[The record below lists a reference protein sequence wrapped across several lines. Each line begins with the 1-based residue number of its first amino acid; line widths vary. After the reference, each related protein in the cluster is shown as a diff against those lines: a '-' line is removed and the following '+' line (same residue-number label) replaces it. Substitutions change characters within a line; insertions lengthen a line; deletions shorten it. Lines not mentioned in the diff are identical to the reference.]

1 MNTKKVLSALLT
13 SAMVLGSASFTAMA
27 DTTTGNELTYGQFLT
42 RLAESHYDCDFRG
55 ATIELVTEFC
65 CTNPSHAG
73 DTSCTYADYR
83 TKSAEAPQRIQGTN
97 AQYQLGKGY
106 NGAVTIKNA
115 NFKASKSQG
124 VGLHL
129 QNNFGWE
136 GEIAAG
142 TDFNVEF
149 QFLNDGN
156 LTIEGCT
163 FDGINVAPFHKARST
178 AEDAVDTFTGNTFKN
193 VYNAYGI
200 QGAYAKNVVATGNTF
215 EKCSGG
221 IYLEGAGKTKIELK
235 GNDFKNMGS
244 YCPAEKK
251 DTRGL
256 VQISNAV
263 TLAADATAAVSN
275 NTSDGSTP
283 FFRWLSNSAAGVTV
297 ENNTYGGNRNTADA
311 NVTFDENGTPTA
323 WPTGKTVKV
332 GGNFYATLKEALTA
346 AYMANTSNAA
356 IVIDCKPGANVGV
369 MTHGHVA
376 HNMTINGNG
385 ATVDTNNGEQD
396 LELDTYKFEGT
407 AQSTGAGSDLTGD
420 ITVTVHDLNG
430 IAAWGQRTSDN
441 TVNLIFKNCKNM
453 CRVYFSGTNG
463 TTNVT
468 LENCS
473 FNGNIGNASTKN
485 TSIYSNAK
493 GNITLKNVTFENV
506 AVPVNIKNKSN
517 GTQTITI
524 ENCTFTNCS
533 TNALAAATNSAAYA
547 APVRIVTEGDA
558 VATNVTVK
566 DCTFT
571 NSGEAMRAQIL
582 LGDGRVGEN
591 PTDKVKVTVEGAHSD
606 VTIKT
611 DYPEAD
617 TRKDSTVTV
626 PTGET
631 TSVAMGLADKVA
643 VAFEKADGAADNE
656 AKYDLY
662 IDGDAKTINRLTS
675 AQLTFAINNAN
686 IDYEIVGA
694 QNVTVTPDNA
704 DEDKYLFNFDG
715 ANAADASGARIK
727 LATVTFTG
735 IGAFTFTVDAAA
747 ANQVH
752 ATTAQDNIVTTFV
765 VAPAA
770 ATEGTLVLGEGV
782 TDAIK
787 KTTRS
792 LTVNITFPNAIAD
805 QAVAYQDMKVVIS
818 GGDLAQNLEYALGT
832 DVGATALEGG
842 AYKLVVD
849 GKLTKNTAYTV
860 TVSGAGY
867 RTARYTVTMTADK
880 TLNFWNNVKDT
891 PAVVEVGSTTGAKS
905 VTFLAGDIVK
915 DGKINIYDLSA
926 VVSYFGES
934 GLSVENHPEY
944 AKYDLNRD
952 GKIDSKDVAY
962 VLVSWGK

>member
-27 DTTTGNELTYGQFLT
+27 DTTTGNELTYGQFLKT
-42 RLAESHYDCDFRG
+42 LADNGYNYDFNN

-65 CTNPSHAG
+65 CTDPNHTDCG
-73 DTSCTYADYR
+73 YEDYR
-83 TKSAEAPQRIQGTN
+83 SKSAEAPQRIQGTN
-97 AQYQLGKGY
+97 AQYQFGKDY

-115 NFKASKSQG
+115 NFTVDKSNG

-129 QNNFGWE
+129 KNNYGWE

-149 QFLNDGN
+149 QFLNNGD
-156 LTIEGCT
+156 LTIENCT
-163 FDGINVAPFHKARST
+163 FDGINVAPFHKAGST
-178 AEDAVDTFTGNTFKN
+178 AEDVVDTFTGNTFKN

-221 IYLEGAGKTKIELK
+221 IYLEGAGKTKIELT
-235 GNDFKNMGS
+235 GNSFSNMGS
-244 YCPAEKK
+244 YCPAAKK

-256 VQISNAV
+256 VQISKAV

-283 FFRWLSNSAAGVTV
+283 FFRWLSDSADGITV
-297 ENNTYGGNRNTADA
+297 KGNTNPGAMTTSDSKVELTA
-311 NVTFDENGTPTA
+311 DENGNVSV

-332 GGNFYATLKEALTA
+332 GEVYYATLQEALTHIT
-346 AYMANTSNAA
+346 AYPAT
-356 IVIDCKPGANVGV
+356 VDCKPGADVGT
-369 MTHGHVA
+369 MTHGPV
-376 HNMTINGNG
+376 NGDLIINGNG
-385 ATVDTNNGEQD
+385 AFVSGGEQD
-396 LELDTYKFEGT
+396 INVETAEKPLD
-407 AQSTGAGSDLTGD
+407 QD
-420 ITVTVHDLNG
+420 IEVEVNSLNG
-430 IAAWGQRTSDN
+430 IAAWGERATDK
-441 TVNLIFKNCKNM
+441 TVNITFTDCHDM
-453 CRVYFSGTNG
+453 CRVYISNKKNNETAKDATN
-463 TTNVT
+463 NIT
-468 LENCS
+468 LNNCS
-473 FNGNIGNASTKN
+473 FDGTKGHESSKN

-493 GNITLKNVTFENV
+493 GNITLNNVTFENV
-506 AVPVNIKNKSN
+506 AIPVNIKNKSN
-517 GTQTITI
+517 GTQTIKI
-524 ENCTFTNCS
+524 ENCTFTDCS

-571 NSGEAMRAQIL
+571 NSGEAMGAQIL

-591 PTDKVKVTVEGAHSD
+591 PTDNVKVTVEGAASD
-606 VTIKT
+606 VTVKT

-617 TRKDSTVTV
+617 TRNDSTVTV
-626 PTGET
+626 PAGET
-631 TSVAMGLADKVA
+631 ASVAMGLADKVA
-643 VAFEKADGAADNE
+643 VAFEKAAGAADNE

-675 AQLTFAINNAN
+675 AQLTFAINNVN

-704 DEDKYLFNFDG
+704 VEGKYLFNFDG

-735 IGAFTFTVDAAA
+735 IGAFEFTVTGDD
-747 ANQVH
+747 NQVH

-782 TDAIK
+782 TDEIK
-787 KTTRS
+787 KATRS
-792 LTVNITFPNAIAD
+792 LTVNITFPNAIVD
-805 QAVAYQDMKVVIS
+805 QKAAYQDMKVVIS
-818 GGDLAQNLEYALGT
+818 GGDLAENLVYKLGT
-832 DVGATALEGG
+832 GEGATALEGG
-842 AYKLVVD
+842 TYKLVVD
-849 GKLTKNTAYTV
+849 GKLTENTAYTV

-891 PAVVEVGSTTGAKS
+891 PAVVEEGKDASKKS

-926 VVSYFGES
+926 VVSYFGAINDVNAES
-934 GLSVENHPEY
+934 AY

>member
-1 MNTKKVLSALLT
+1 MKGKKLLAGVLSA
-13 SAMVLGSASFTAMA
+13 AMVLGTMAFPAFADEPGTASPDWDGNSTATVFA
-27 DTTTGNELTYGQFLT
+27 Y
-42 RLAESHYDCDFRG
+42 
-55 ATIELVTEFC
+55 
-65 CTNPSHAG
+65 
-73 DTSCTYADYR
+73 
-83 TKSAEAPQRIQGTN
+83 GTN
-97 AQYQLGKGY
+97 AEG
-106 NGAVTIKNA
+106 
-115 NFKASKSQG
+115 NFTLYADTLTDALKK
-124 VGLHL
+124 VYMK
-129 QNNFGWE
+129 E
-136 GEIAAG
+136 PIG
-142 TDFNVEF
+142 TT
-149 QFLNDGN
+149 
-156 LTIEGCT
+156 TIE
-163 FDGINVAPFHKARST
+163 
-178 AEDAVDTFTGNTFKN
+178 
-193 VYNAYGI
+193 
-200 QGAYAKNVVATGNTF
+200 
-215 EKCSGG
+215 
-221 IYLEGAGKTKIELK
+221 
-235 GNDFKNMGS
+235 
-244 YCPAEKK
+244 
-251 DTRGL
+251 
-256 VQISNAV
+256 
-263 TLAADATAAVSN
+263 
-275 NTSDGSTP
+275 
-283 FFRWLSNSAAGVTV
+283 
-297 ENNTYGGNRNTADA
+297 
-311 NVTFDENGTPTA
+311 
-323 WPTGKTVKV
+323 
-332 GGNFYATLKEALTA
+332 
-346 AYMANTSNAA
+346 
-356 IVIDCKPGANVGV
+356 CKPSVDVGS
-369 MTHGHVA
+369 MQHGHVA
-376 HNMTINGNG
+376 DNLIINGNDAYVSG
-385 ATVDTNNGEQD
+385 GEYD
-396 LELDTYKFEGT
+396 LEIDTYTFNRATGT
-407 AQSTGAGSDLTGD
+407 NTASTTPELSGE
-420 ITVTVHDLNG
+420 ITVKVNNLNQ
-430 IAAWGQRTSDN
+430 IAAWGQRRSDA
-441 TVNLIFKNCKNM
+441 TINLEFTDCENM
-453 CRVYFSGTNG
+453 NRVYFSGNTG
-463 TTNVT
+463 TTNIT
-468 LENCS
+468 INNCS
-473 FNGNIGNASTKN
+473 FNDTTGGSSSN
-485 TSIYSNAK
+485 TSIFSNAK
-493 GNITLKNVTFENV
+493 GDITLKNVTFENV

-533 TNALAAATNSAAYA
+533 TNALAAETNSAKYA
-547 APVRIVTEGDA
+547 APVRIVTEGNA

-566 DCTFT
+566 NCTF
-571 NSGEAMRAQIL
+571 NGNDYANGAQIL
-582 LGDGRVGEN
+582 LGDGRMGEN
-591 PTDKVKVTVEGAHSD
+591 PTDKVRVTVEGAHSD

-643 VAFEKADGAADNE
+643 VAFKKADGAADNE

-675 AQLTFAINNAN
+675 AQLTFTIDNDN
-686 IDYEIVGA
+686 IDYEIAGA

-704 DEDKYLFNFDG
+704 DEDKYLFNFNG

-735 IGAFTFTVDAAA
+735 IGAFTFKVDAAA

-782 TDAIK
+782 TDEIM
-787 KTTRS
+787 KTTRN
-792 LTVNITFPNAIAD
+792 LVVNITFPNAISD

-849 GKLTKNTAYTV
+849 RKLTKNTAYTV

-867 RTARYTVTMTADK
+867 RTARYTVTMNENK

-891 PAVVEVGSTTGAKS
+891 PAVVEEGSTTGAKS

>member
-27 DTTTGNELTYGQFLT
+27 DTTTGNELTYGQFLKT
-42 RLAESHYDCDFRG
+42 LADNGYNYNFNN
-55 ATIELVTEFC
+55 ATIKLVTEFC
-65 CTNPSHAG
+65 CTDPNHTDCG
-73 DTSCTYADYR
+73 YEDYR
-83 TKSAEAPQRIQGTN
+83 SKSMEAPQRIQGTN
-97 AQYQLGKGY
+97 AQYQFGKDY
-106 NGAVTIKNA
+106 DGAVTIKNA
-115 NFKASKSQG
+115 NFTVDKSNG

-129 QNNFGWE
+129 KNNYGWE

-149 QFLNDGN
+149 QFLNNGD
-156 LTIEGCT
+156 LTIENCT
-163 FDGINVAPFHKARST
+163 FDGINVAPFHKAGST
-178 AEDAVDTFTGNTFKN
+178 AEDVVDTFTGNTFKN

-221 IYLEGAGKTKIELK
+221 IYLEGAGKTKIELT
-235 GNDFKNMGS
+235 GNSFSNMGS
-244 YCPAEKK
+244 YCPAAKK

-256 VQISNAV
+256 VQISKAV
-263 TLAADATAAVSN
+263 TLAAGATAAVSN

-283 FFRWLSNSAAGVTV
+283 FFRWLSDSAADVTV
-297 ENNTYGGNRNTADA
+297 ERNTYGGNMNTADA
-311 NVTFDENGTPTA
+311 NVTFDENGTATA

-332 GGNFYATLKEALTA
+332 GEDYYATLKEALTA
-346 AYMANTSNAA
+346 AYTTNTSNAD
-356 IVIDCKPGANVGV
+356 IVIDCKPGANVGA

-385 ATVDTNNGEQD
+385 ATVDTNNSGEQD
-396 LELDTYKFEGT
+396 LELDTYKFAGT
-407 AQSTGAGSDLTGD
+407 AQSTGAGSDLTGE
-420 ITVTVHDLNG
+420 ITVTVNDLNG
-430 IAAWGQRTSDN
+430 IAAWGQRESDN

-453 CRVYFSGTNG
+453 CRVYFSGTKG

-473 FNGNIGNASTKN
+473 FNGNIGHGSTKN

-493 GNITLKNVTFENV
+493 GNITLNNVTFENV
-506 AVPVNIKNKSN
+506 AIPVNIKNKSN
-517 GTQTITI
+517 GTQTIKI
-524 ENCTFTNCS
+524 ENCTFTDCS

-571 NSGEAMRAQIL
+571 NSGEAMDAQIL
-582 LGDGRVGEN
+582 LGDGRIGEN
-591 PTDKVKVTVEGAHSD
+591 PTDKVKVTVEGATAD
-606 VTIKT
+606 VTVKT

-617 TRKDSTVTV
+617 TRNDSTVTV
-626 PTGET
+626 PAGET
-631 TSVAMGLADKVA
+631 ASVAMGLADKVA
-643 VAFEKADGAADNE
+643 VAFEKAAGAADNE

-675 AQLTFAINNAN
+675 AQLTFAIHNDN

-704 DEDKYLFNFDG
+704 VEGKYLFNFDG

-735 IGAFTFTVDAAA
+735 IGTFTFTVDAAA

-782 TDAIK
+782 TDEIK
-787 KTTRS
+787 KATRS

-805 QAVAYQDMKVVIS
+805 QKAAYQDMKVVIS
-818 GGDLAQNLEYALGT
+818 GGDLPENLVYKLGT
-832 DVGATALEGG
+832 GNNAIALENG
-842 AYKLVVD
+842 AYVLNISD
-849 GKLTKNTAYTV
+849 KLTKDLAFTV

-880 TLNFWNNVKDT
+880 VLNFWNNVKDT
-891 PAVVEVGSTTGAKS
+891 PAVVEEGSSTGAKS

-926 VVSYFGES
+926 VVSYFGTINNVNDKS
-934 GLSVENHPEY
+934 EY